1 MKDYYLI
8 GFLLIFACIF
18 GIGVVSADHTTYRMM
33 DISQEMNAGFTQK
46 TMGSDQTDFRWVVP
60 GIHKYTVEGNDIPFR
75 IENPLKNN
83 GNGIVISKGGAPGS
97 SAYPYP
103 TVFEFLVPADFQ
115 QHVSRVHVLGL
126 GSGWGTD
133 TYGSKGTV
141 GGSLTFIYS
150 DNSAFTQPIRQ
161 GIEYDD
167 WITSHFSTKTTFGES
182 GLSST
187 GFNTHFDI
195 LTVDLPEKS
204 AEKLEKI
211 RFEDSGSIIA
221 IPIFAITLESN
232 QQPVII
238 KDEKPASE
246 PLPRVIDV
254 KDIGFAFLFAVIG
267 IIGGFLGNL
276 LASTYGRWRQSEQH
290 GTQSS
295 TDLRNEFII
304 ELVFLIVFLGIMV
317 FIGGWLIT
325 Q

>member
-1 MKDYYLI
+1 MNDYYLI

-18 GIGVVSADHTTYRMM
+18 GIGVVSADHSTYRIV
-33 DISQEMNAGFTQK
+33 DISQAMNAGFTPNP
-46 TMGSDQTDFRWVVP
+46 MGSDQKDFRWVVP
-60 GIHKYTVEGNDIPFR
+60 GIHKYTVEGNEVPFS
-75 IENPLKNN
+75 IENPLNNN

-97 SAYPYP
+97 SAYPYH
-103 TVFEFLVPADFQ
+103 TVFEFPVPADFQ
-115 QHVSRVHVLGL
+115 QHVSHVHLLGL
-126 GSGWGTD
+126 ASGWGTD

-167 WITSHFSTKTTFGES
+167 WSSSHFSTKTTFGES
-182 GLSST
+182 GLSSA
-187 GFNTHFDI
+187 GSYTHFDI
-195 LTVDLPEKS
+195 LTIDLPEKS
-204 AEKLEKI
+204 AEKLERI
-211 RFEDSGSIIA
+211 RFEDSGSITA

-238 KDEKPASE
+238 TDETPVSE
-246 PLPRVIDV
+246 PLPRVIEV
-254 KDIGFAFLFAVIG
+254 KDIGFAFLIAVIG
-267 IIGGFLGNL
+267 ILGGFLGNL
-276 LASTYGRWRQSEQH
+276 IASTYGRWRQSEQH

-304 ELVFLIVFLGIMV
+304 ELVFLGIMV
-317 FIGGWLIT
+317 IIGGWLIT